1 MFVLTSKKKRK
12 KKKKK
17 KKQTPHTVKAQGG
30 LQEIQG
36 QCKAFGLVIVSLQ
49 KIVFPTIE
57 ALGILILKTYCLT
70 N

>member
-1 MFVLTSKKKRK
+1 LKFRK
-12 KKKKK
+12 
-17 KKQTPHTVKAQGG
+17 TIALRNGLFTFWAQSAVF
-30 LQEIQG
+30 LAVNTLDILRSE
-36 QCKAFGLVIVSLQ
+36 AFGLVIVSLQ